1 MAQLIP
7 NYTGGVQGANSAV
20 LPESNL
26 ALQTYLGLAQK
37 NYNNKLLEH
46 KKAVVAEKAFTD
58 KTNFNTDAMRPID
71 YDPTLKRIEEWKQ
84 KAHDNPE
91 LVDTPNSDL
100 WKEYD
105 DINFDINKSKLLQK
119 QLSYWKMQGVS
130 NPVYRNDVEDLFN
143 EVKRASEYPDI
154 KTAEFNLPVPKPDFN
169 HITYL
174 KSLEPMMSTKM
185 SLGKPE
191 NSGIGGVK
199 KIPQTIE
206 ITPESAKNALSFG
219 WDMSPE
225 KSSLK
230 KEYTSQYESNPDLK
244 TQFPTAKDYYISS
257 MLPEALAMGAK
268 QSEVLHNVPDYDNGL
283 PKDQTTIKFIAEKAH
298 DLENPESDIYTS
310 ATVTTK
316 DGKKKTASE
325 TDTFTGREVVV
336 KDKTGKQYK
345 TTIDKI
351 YNIDG
356 KLYAAPSKLRS
367 KTGSVAID
375 DLIPITN
382 IEDQIIV
389 PYVNTEYG
397 SSPNTAKLAD
407 NTLDYYRSLKGT
419 KSSEPTTE
427 SGIKWK

>member
-1 MAQLIP
+1 
-7 NYTGGVQGANSAV
+7 
-20 LPESNL
+20 
-26 ALQTYLGLAQK
+26 
-37 NYNNKLLEH
+37 
-46 KKAVVAEKAFTD
+46 
-58 KTNFNTDAMRPID
+58 
-71 YDPTLKRIEEWKQ
+71 
-84 KAHDNPE
+84 
-91 LVDTPNSDL
+91 
-100 WKEYD
+100 
-105 DINFDINKSKLLQK
+105 
-119 QLSYWKMQGVS
+119 
-130 NPVYRNDVEDLFN
+130 
-143 EVKRASEYPDI
+143 
-154 KTAEFNLPVPKPDFN
+154 
-169 HITYL
+169 
-174 KSLEPMMSTKM
+174 
-185 SLGKPE
+185 
-191 NSGIGGVK
+191 
-199 KIPQTIE
+199 
-206 ITPESAKNALSFG
+206 
-219 WDMSPE
+219 
-225 KSSLK
+225 
-230 KEYTSQYESNPDLK
+230 
-244 TQFPTAKDYYISS
+244 
-257 MLPEALAMGAK
+257 
-268 QSEVLHNVPDYDNGL
+268 L

-316 DGKKKTASE
+316 DGKKKPASE

-336 KDKTGKQYK
+336 KDKNGKQYE

-367 KTGSVAID
+367 ETGSVAID